1 MAKTLKGRINSSVKG
16 LGSLRND
23 STGRK
28 ISAGTRRQQAGGAVG
43 RENHAINSRPKTY
56 TVGEA
61 QRKHRRGNAASLG
74 KKYSKAA

>member
-1 MAKTLKGRINSSVKG
+1 MAKTLKGRITSSVKG

-28 ISAGTRRQQAGGAVG
+28 ISAGTRRQQTGGAVG
-43 RENHAINSRPKTY
+43 RENRAINSRPSSF

-61 QRKHRRGNAASLG
+61 RRKHRKGNARSLG
-74 KKYSKAA
+74 RLRASA